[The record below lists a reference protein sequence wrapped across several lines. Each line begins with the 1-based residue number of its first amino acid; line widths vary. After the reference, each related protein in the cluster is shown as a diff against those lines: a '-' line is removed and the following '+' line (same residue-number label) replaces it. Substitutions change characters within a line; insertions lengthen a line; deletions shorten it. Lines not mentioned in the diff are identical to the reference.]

1 MKININQKVRVKFTR
16 QGKDAALRTSCTM
29 RQFESGEFLFWELA
43 ELFGKYMHFGG
54 EELFEGGVIEILE
67 GE

>member
-1 MKININQKVRVKFTR
+1 
-16 QGKDAALRTSCTM
+16 M

-67 GE
+67 GEWRIYLF

>member
-1 MKININQKVRVKFTR
+1 
-16 QGKDAALRTSCTM
+16 M
-29 RQFESGEFLFWELA
+29 RQFESGDFLFWELA
-43 ELFGKYMHFGG
+43 ELFGKYMYLGG